1 MALRNK
7 RKWIFLSILIVA
19 LSIGMT
25 FALNGVNHGSDKNS
39 NENPSGLGG
48 NPPPFQIVNVWSH
61 DGSPISPSPPTPPS
75 KDIFL
80 PHENIY
86 AVIKTTGLGSKT
98 IRIYIV
104 ANDSWKGGVHMV
116 DVSPDGYNEVTISA
130 TNNPQY
136 HGPFLIWNS
145 PLTIGNY
152 DIVVDENLNGI
163 RDPGEKVDDSDVVPG
178 VFVIPDLPLGS
189 LMATVASFVAMAVF
203 SKHTRARLS

>member
-19 LSIGMT
+19 LSIGIT
-25 FALNGVNHGSDKNS
+25 FALNGLNHGSDKNS

-48 NPPPFQIVNVWSH
+48 NPPPFNIVMVWSH
-61 DGSPISPSPPTPPS
+61 DGSPISPNPPTPPS
-75 KDIFL
+75 KNIFL

-104 ANDSWKGGVHMV
+104 ANDSWRDGASLV
-116 DVSPDGYNEVTISA
+116 DVSHDGYNEVTIHA
-130 TNNPQY
+130 TTNPQY
-136 HGPFLIWNS
+136 HGPFLIWET

-163 RDPGEKVDDSDVVPG
+163 RDPGEKVDDSDVDPG

-189 LMATVASFVAMAVF
+189 LMAIVASFVAMAVF
-203 SKHTRARLS
+203 SKHARTR